1 MLQPW
6 MLPLTLLIGLFGT
19 RSALHASRLVRTS
32 TAAWWVVLSWIPM
45 ICWMASQ
52 VVVQG

>member
-6 MLPLTLLIGLFGT
+6 MIPLALLIGLFGT
-19 RSALHASRLVRTS
+19 RSALRTGHLIKTG

-45 ICWMASQ
+45 LCWMASQ
-52 VVVQG
+52 VVLQD